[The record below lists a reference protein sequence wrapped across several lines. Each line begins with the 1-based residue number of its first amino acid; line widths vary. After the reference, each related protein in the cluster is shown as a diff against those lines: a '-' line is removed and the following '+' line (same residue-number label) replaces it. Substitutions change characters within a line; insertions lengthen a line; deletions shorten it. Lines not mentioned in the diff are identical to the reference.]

1 MDAHFGGLINLT
13 EVLELVML
21 KGFVNIG
28 SSDEYG
34 NSPAIQ

>member
-1 MDAHFGGLINLT
+1 MDAHFGGLTNLT

-34 NSPAIQ
+34 NNLATQ

>member
-1 MDAHFGGLINLT
+1 MDAHFGGLINLI

-21 KGFVNIG
+21 KGFVNIE

-34 NSPAIQ
+34 NNPATQ